1 VAKTKTEGGE
11 KKISQRAMVQAALD
25 ELGMEAKPQELQAAI
40 KTKFNRDLS
49 PQLISTLKSQI
60 KKKSGLGGS
69 RGGKG
74 GLRVEDLAAVRV
86 LVSRLGAAQVKQ
98 LVDVLA

>member
-1 VAKTKTEGGE
+1 VAKVKAEGGE
-11 KKISQRAMVQAALD
+11 KKISQRAMVQAALE

-40 KTKFNRDLS
+40 KTKFNRELS

-60 KKKSGLGGS
+60 KKKSGMGGG

-74 GLRVEDLAAVRV
+74 GLRVEDLAAVRG

-98 LVDVLA
+98 LVDVLS